1 MKNKQINTISNQP
14 SRQSS
19 KSSVINIENTDVLEI
34 FGINNENLS
43 YFESSLPLKIFQK
56 GNELNIKGEKKY
68 RNILRNAILKTLTEI
83 KLNKNL
89 REKNLIQ
96 ENLKMQ
102 LAVWLSVKEKYAAHC
117 HTEKAAKENEDRLR
131 RAKEDREKKILEQ
144 VANGTIEESHGFA
157 RREPG
162 DHPGPST
169 REIRKAK
176 AQLRDSSS

>member
-1 MKNKQINTISNQP
+1 MNDNFFGVIERSV
-14 SRQSS
+14 SS
-19 KSSVINIENTDVLEI
+19 IEEEI
-34 FGINNENLS
+34 YN
-43 YFESSLPLKIFQK
+43 
-56 GNELNIKGEKKY
+56 
-68 RNILRNAILKTLTEI
+68 
-83 KLNKNL
+83 LNKRILDPQFHASRISHILQEEAMQIDTSKEARFVIEDLMVVLNKVPTAVADPFS
-89 REKNLIQ
+89 EHIGQ
-96 ENLKMQ
+96 IENLKMQ

>member
-1 MKNKQINTISNQP
+1 MNDNFFGVIERSV
-14 SRQSS
+14 SS
-19 KSSVINIENTDVLEI
+19 IEEEI
-34 FGINNENLS
+34 YN
-43 YFESSLPLKIFQK
+43 
-56 GNELNIKGEKKY
+56 
-68 RNILRNAILKTLTEI
+68 
-83 KLNKNL
+83 LNKRILDPQFHASRISHILQEEAMQIDTSKEARFVIEDLMVVLNKVPTAVADPFS
-89 REKNLIQ
+89 EHIGQ
-96 ENLKMQ
+96 IENLKMQ

-157 RREPG
+157 RRAPG

>member
-1 MKNKQINTISNQP
+1 MKNKQINTISNQQ

-19 KSSVINIENTDVLEI
+19 KSSIINIENSDVLEI

-68 RNILRNAILKTLTEI
+68 RNILRNVIFKTLTEI
-83 KLNKNL
+83 KLNKDL

-102 LAVWLSVKEKYAAHC
+102 LLNDI
-117 HTEKAAKENEDRLR
+117 ENIE
-131 RAKEDREKKILEQ
+131 
-144 VANGTIEESHGFA
+144 NFTIENQNNPTYLKYTVYKNYGRPNQIKKVMVINLSEVKQKINL
-157 RREPG
+157 
-162 DHPGPST
+162 D
-169 REIRKAK
+169 K
-176 AQLRDSSS
+176 LMYYN

>member
-1 MKNKQINTISNQP
+1 MQIDT
-14 SRQSS
+14 S
-19 KSSVINIENTDVLEI
+19 KEARFVIEDLMVV
-34 FGINNENLS
+34 
-43 YFESSLPLKIFQK
+43 
-56 GNELNIKGEKKY
+56 
-68 RNILRNAILKTLTEI
+68 
-83 KLNKNL
+83 LNKVPTAVADPFS
-89 REKNLIQ
+89 EHIGQ
-96 ENLKMQ
+96 IENLKMQ